1 MATTVRWE
9 VPVDQ
14 TSAEKRVARALTRIG
29 KFYVFLRE
37 IRHELFDEEFQAEL
51 AEAYAPRGEAPLP
64 AAMLAMV
71 TLLQAYDKTGDADAV
86 ITAEMDKR
94 WQLVLGCLGAEEAPF
109 SQGVL
114 SQFRARMIE
123 HDLDKKLLARTVEIA
138 RRTGKFGWQHL
149 KAALDSSPLLG
160 AGRVLDT
167 WNLIGHALSAVVTCA
182 AKVTGRTRTE
192 IIAETRLALSTAPSL
207 KTALDIDW
215 DDPAQRADAL
225 DRLLGEVD
233 RVEQWVA
240 KHAAAQTD
248 VPPLQAPLAALRRV
262 LAQDL
267 EPDPTTTG
275 RRRIKRGVAKD
286 RMPSLGDPEMRH
298 GRKSKTKLFN
308 GYKRHLMKLLGAG
321 LTVAAEVFPANQ
333 PEMDALDPLVHE
345 VEQLGE
351 LDELL
356 CDRGYLGSPRIVG
369 LREQGVTL
377 RCKPWPSRNGGRFT
391 KEDFELRLADG
402 LVVCPAGVAA
412 RIAPESLMARFPTD
426 KCARCEIR
434 GRCTVA
440 KTKGR
445 TIAIH
450 PQEDLLIELRRHMK
464 TADGRAALRERT
476 TIEHSLAR
484 VGRIQGPR
492 ARYKGARKNT
502 LDTRRCA
509 AVDNLQTLARLRE
522 AA

>member
-1 MATTVRWE
+1 MPTTVRWE
-9 VPVDQ
+9 VPVDL
-14 TSAEKRVARALTRIG
+14 SPAEKRVAKALTRIG

-37 IRHELFDEEFQAEL
+37 IRHELFDEAFQAEL
-51 AEAYAPRGEAPLP
+51 AEAYAPRGEAPLAP
-64 AAMLAMV
+64 ALLAMV

-86 ITAEMDKR
+86 VTAEMDKR
-94 WQLVLGCLGAEEAPF
+94 WQLVLGCLGAEDAPF

-114 SQFRARMIE
+114 PQFRNRMIA

-167 WNLIGHALSAVVTCA
+167 WNLIGRALSTVVTCA
-182 AKVTGRTRTE
+182 AKVTGRPREE
-192 IIAETRLALSTAPSL
+192 IIAESKLTLSTAPSL

-215 DDPAQRADAL
+215 DDPQQRADAL
-225 DRLLGEVD
+225 DQLLGEVD

-240 KHAAAQTD
+240 QHTTAHADA
-248 VPPLQAPLAALRRV
+248 PPLHEALSALRRV
-262 LAQDL
+262 LEQDL
-267 EPDPTTTG
+267 EPDPTTSG

-308 GYKRHLMKLLGAG
+308 GYKRHLMKVVGAG
-321 LTVAAEVFPANQ
+321 LTVAAEVFPANH
-333 PEMDALDPLVHE
+333 PEQEALDPLVRE
-345 VEQLGE
+345 VEKLGE

-356 CDRGYLGSPRIVG
+356 FDRGYLGSPCIAA
-369 LREQGVTL
+369 LRKRGVAL
-377 RCKPWPSRNGGRFT
+377 RCKPWPSRNAGRFT
-391 KEDFELRLADG
+391 KESFELRLADA
-402 LVVCPAGVAA
+402 LVVCPAGVTA
-412 RIAPESLMARFPTD
+412 RIAPDSLMARFPAVT
-426 KCARCEIR
+426 CASCQLR
-434 GRCTVA
+434 GSCTTA
-440 KTKGR
+440 KSKGR
-445 TIAIH
+445 TVAIH
-450 PQEDLLIELRRHMK
+450 PQEELLIQLRREVK
-464 TADGRAALRERT
+464 TPDGRAALRERT

-484 VGRIQGPR
+484 LGRIQGPR
-492 ARYKGARKNT
+492 ARYRGTRKNA

-509 AVDNLQTLARLRE
+509 AVDNLQTLARVRD